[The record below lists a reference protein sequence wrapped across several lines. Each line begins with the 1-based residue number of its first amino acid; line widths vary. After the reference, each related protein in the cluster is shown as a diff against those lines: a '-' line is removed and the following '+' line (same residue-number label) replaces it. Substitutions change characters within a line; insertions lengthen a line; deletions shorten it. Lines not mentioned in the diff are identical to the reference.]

1 MHRGRANSVV
11 LALACVMVVAF
22 GGPLAVADEGTVAG
36 EAAVPRE
43 RVAAD
48 GDAGS
53 ELGTAEVNWRE
64 TGGRWYCYGV
74 DGVRLTGWVFDGDA
88 WFYLRPAT
96 DDPTDG
102 PEGSMVVDW
111 AQIDGFWY
119 FFGGDGRM
127 QLGRVFWGPYEYY
140 MSDEYTGGAVGV
152 PDRRSEGA
160 VNTFD
165 DQSEGI
171 FGRPDFGRMITG
183 FVRIGSFDCYYAE
196 PSSVP
201 FVPGTGYPEGAMVKD
216 RAYTYW
222 SPDGTRVIYG
232 EIDSSGHPYTYYA
245 LSEKYTWLKWLFPIQ

>member
-22 GGPLAVADEGTVAG
+22 GGSLAVADEGTVAG

-183 FVRIGSFDCYYAE
+183 FVRIGSFDYYYAE
-196 PSSVP
+196 PSCVP